1 MNNNTV
7 KGSDDNCFKS
17 IVASSKGKEI
27 LEHILKQVLRKDV
40 EIIEFVNTELGK
52 FNKKEKNK
60 RTDLIVKI
68 DGVIANVEVNT
79 NDYIYI
85 KYFRNFVYLVALFNR
100 YSVIEV
106 DDGKKKKKKY
116 DYQTNIIQVNLNFG
130 VTDIKTDKLILENR
144 FGNKEGH
151 IIKNLVSYD
160 VFIDNIKKFC
170 YDNGGLDEYK
180 YLLMLDMTLDELED
194 FYPDDE
200 IVKEYGDALMKYSED
215 VFIYPHSEEE
225 EKQMMH
231 DMEVDMAYD
240 KGVDAGIKEGIE
252 QKEIEMIKNLKDKL
266 SIEEIADVAKVSID
280 KVKEIISNEN

>member
-1 MNNNTV
+1 MTKV
-7 KGSDDNCFKS
+7 KEAVGSGDDFFKVVMLS
-17 IVASSKGKEI
+17 KKGKRMLEQIIGQVLGKEVEI
-27 LEHILKQVLRKDV
+27 LEFI
-40 EIIEFVNTELGK
+40 NTELGK
-52 FNKKEKNK
+52 TQKIEKNK
-60 RTDLIVKI
+60 RIDVIVKI

-79 NDYIYI
+79 NDYNYV
-85 KYFRNFVYLVALFNR
+85 KFFRNFAYLVNLFNR
-100 YSVIEV
+100 YSVKEIDENE
-106 DDGKKKKKKY
+106 KIY
-116 DYQTNIIQVNLNFG
+116 DLKTDIIQINLNFG
-130 VTDIKTDKLILENR
+130 KVSSKEAILINE
-144 FGNKEGH
+144 FGNDRGMK
-151 IIKNLVSYD
+151 IKNLRSYD

>member
-17 IVASSKGKEI
+17 IVASPKGKEI
-27 LEHILKQVLRKDV
+27 LEGILKQVLGKEV
-40 EIIEFVNTELGK
+40 EILEFINTELGK
-52 FNKKEKNK
+52 TQKIEKNK
-60 RTDLIVKI
+60 RIDVIVKI

-79 NDYIYI
+79 NDYNYV
-85 KYFRNFVYLVALFNR
+85 KFFRNFAYLVNLFNR
-100 YSVIEV
+100 YSVKEIDENE
-106 DDGKKKKKKY
+106 KIY
-116 DYQTNIIQVNLNFG
+116 DLKTDIIQINLNFG
-130 VTDIKTDKLILENR
+130 KVSSKEAILINE
-144 FGNKEGH
+144 FGNDRGMK
-151 IIKNLVSYD
+151 IKNLRSYD

-200 IVKEYGDALMKYSED
+200 IIKEYGDALMKYSED

>member
-1 MNNNTV
+1 M
-7 KGSDDNCFKS
+7 
-17 IVASSKGKEI
+17 
-27 LEHILKQVLRKDV
+27 
-40 EIIEFVNTELGK
+40 
-52 FNKKEKNK
+52 
-60 RTDLIVKI
+60 
-68 DGVIANVEVNT
+68 
-79 NDYIYI
+79 
-85 KYFRNFVYLVALFNR
+85 
-100 YSVIEV
+100 
-106 DDGKKKKKKY
+106 
-116 DYQTNIIQVNLNFG
+116 
-130 VTDIKTDKLILENR
+130 
-144 FGNKEGH
+144 EGH

-170 YDNGGLDEYK
+170 YDNGSREEYK

-266 SIEEIADVAKVSID
+266 SIEEIADVAKVSVD

>member
-1 MNNNTV
+1 MTKV
-7 KGSDDNCFKS
+7 KEAVGSGDDFFKVVMLS
-17 IVASSKGKEI
+17 KKGKRMLEQIIGQVLGKEVEI
-27 LEHILKQVLRKDV
+27 LEFI
-40 EIIEFVNTELGK
+40 NTELGK
-52 FNKKEKNK
+52 TQKIEKNK
-60 RTDLIVKI
+60 RIDVIVKI

-79 NDYIYI
+79 NDYNYV
-85 KYFRNFVYLVALFNR
+85 KFFRNFAYLVNLFNR
-100 YSVIEV
+100 YSVKEIDENE
-106 DDGKKKKKKY
+106 KIY
-116 DYQTNIIQVNLNFG
+116 DLKTDIIQINLNFG
-130 VTDIKTDKLILENR
+130 KVSSKEAILINE
-144 FGNKEGH
+144 FGNDRGMK
-151 IIKNLVSYD
+151 IKNLRSYD

-200 IVKEYGDALMKYSED
+200 IIKEYGDALMKYSED

-240 KGVDAGIKEGIE
+240 KGVAAGIKEGIE

>member
-1 MNNNTV
+1 MTKV
-7 KGSDDNCFKS
+7 KEAVGSGDDFFKVVMLS
-17 IVASSKGKEI
+17 KKGKRMLEQIIGQVLGKEVEI
-27 LEHILKQVLRKDV
+27 LEFI
-40 EIIEFVNTELGK
+40 NTELGK
-52 FNKKEKNK
+52 TQKIEKNK
-60 RTDLIVKI
+60 RIDVIVKI

-79 NDYIYI
+79 NDYNYV
-85 KYFRNFVYLVALFNR
+85 KFFRNFAYLVNLFNR
-100 YSVIEV
+100 YSVKEIDENE
-106 DDGKKKKKKY
+106 KIY
-116 DYQTNIIQVNLNFG
+116 DLKTDIIQINLNFG
-130 VTDIKTDKLILENR
+130 KVSSKEAILINE
-144 FGNKEGH
+144 FGNDRGMK
-151 IIKNLVSYD
+151 IKNLRSYD

-200 IVKEYGDALMKYSED
+200 IIKEYGDALMKYSED

>member
-1 MNNNTV
+1 MTKV
-7 KGSDDNCFKS
+7 KEAVGSGDDFFKVVMLS
-17 IVASSKGKEI
+17 KKGKRMLEQIIGQVLGKEVEI
-27 LEHILKQVLRKDV
+27 LEFI
-40 EIIEFVNTELGK
+40 NTELGK
-52 FNKKEKNK
+52 TQKTEKNK
-60 RTDLIVKI
+60 RIDVIVKI

-79 NDYIYI
+79 NDYNYV
-85 KYFRNFVYLVALFNR
+85 KFFRNFAYLVNLFNR
-100 YSVIEV
+100 YSVKEIDENE
-106 DDGKKKKKKY
+106 KIY
-116 DYQTNIIQVNLNFG
+116 DLKTDIIQINLNFG
-130 VTDIKTDKLILENR
+130 KVSSKEAILINE
-144 FGNKEGH
+144 FGNDRGMK
-151 IIKNLVSYD
+151 IKNLRSYD